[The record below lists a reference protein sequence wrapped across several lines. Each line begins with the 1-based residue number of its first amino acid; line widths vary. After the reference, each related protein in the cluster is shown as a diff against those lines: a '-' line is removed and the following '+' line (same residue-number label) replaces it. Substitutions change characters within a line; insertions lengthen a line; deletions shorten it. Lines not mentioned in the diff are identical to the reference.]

1 MATVELPTGNVDAND
16 ERLSV
21 FAGDTVLVSSGQS
34 LLSLIDEINEFNKE
48 YLSEKSEEESEYGTF
63 WKQVKFTQDVLAANA
78 PEGTDPAIVKNA
90 QKLDKAITTAQEK
103 LQSARNDAAEFAAE
117 FLGIEVATDKP
128 KVDKDSPEYKRLQ
141 EQVRKPAVTLAQTL
155 RQLADGIGLV
165 DPDKKETIL
174 SWLKEH
180 GTIPQIGREGELNV
194 TEDRA
199 TAKRHRVDIWV
210 SDAEGNALFNT
221 DKEPLKGFTSV
232 AAKNRKDQP
241 IPDAD
246 TLREVYEQN
255 GGPDSKEVTF
265 AHEGVTFRMVKR
277 A

>member
-1 MATVELPTGNVDAND
+1 MATIEMPVGSVNPDD
-16 ERLSV
+16 ERLAV

-34 LLSLIDEINEFNKE
+34 LLSLVDEITEFNKT

-63 WKQVKFTQDVLAANA
+63 WKQVKFTQGLANEA
-78 PEGTDPAIVKNA
+78 PEGTPKETITAA
-90 QKLDKAITTAQEK
+90 QKLDKAIVTAQER
-103 LQSARNDAAEFAAE
+103 LQDARNKAAEFAAE
-117 FLGIEVATDKP
+117 YLGIEVAADKP
-128 KVDKDSPEYKRLQ
+128 KLDKDDPEYKRLQ

-174 SWLKEH
+174 SWLNQYP
-180 GTIPQIGREGELNV
+180 IPQIGREGELNV

-210 SDAEGNALFNT
+210 TDGNGNSLFNT
-221 DKEPLKGFTSV
+221 GKEPLKGFTAV

-246 TLREVYEQN
+246 TLREAYEKN
-255 GGPDSKEVTF
+255 GGPDGKEVTF